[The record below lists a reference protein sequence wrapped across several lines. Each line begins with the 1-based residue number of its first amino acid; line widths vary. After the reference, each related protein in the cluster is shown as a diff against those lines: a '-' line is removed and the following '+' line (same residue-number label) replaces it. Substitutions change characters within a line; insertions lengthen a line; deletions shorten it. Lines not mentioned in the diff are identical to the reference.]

1 MVLTGKMVEERYVIG
16 LRAADLHI
24 RAEPVVKG
32 GGPGPRLSRF
42 HSSSTPIVGT
52 VGSLLCTLDPDF

>member
-1 MVLTGKMVEERYVIG
+1 MAEESHAIG
-16 LRAADLHI
+16 LRAGGHHI

-32 GGPGPRLSRF
+32 VGPGPMLPGF
-42 HSSSTPIVGT
+42 HSSSTPIVGA

>member
-1 MVLTGKMVEERYVIG
+1 MVLTGKMVEGSHVIALSVAG
-16 LRAADLHI
+16 HHI

-32 GGPGPRLSRF
+32 VGPGPTLPGF
-42 HSSSTPIVGT
+42 HSSSTSIVGT

>member
-1 MVLTGKMVEERYVIG
+1 MLTGKMVEERYVIG
-16 LRAADLHI
+16 LKKAGLHI
-24 RAEPVVKG
+24 REEPVVKG
-32 GGPGPRLSRF
+32 GGPGPTLPGF